1 MLECLDPGESRE
13 VRDFFGGAGYTTAAL
28 QNRFHSL
35 EIPALHV
42 LKLYYSG
49 VPLGE
54 SPLDLLIR
62 WFWIGLPVDAAV
74 AAGCLPRRILD
85 LLLKAGLLCE
95 QEARFTPAVRLS
107 PFADF
112 LVASDHAI
120 RGTGSLIG
128 DTILWPNP
136 TTLLGYHMSMRSPVA
151 RALDI
156 GTGSGILALH
166 AAQFSREVV
175 ATDLNPRARD
185 FCRFNA
191 GFNQLPNIEFR
202 QGSAFEPVAGER
214 FDLILAN
221 PPFFVTPSL
230 RRMFS
235 DNSMELDGF
244 CRMLIHQ
251 APEHL
256 NEGGYCQMLLEW
268 TELENQPWPDRLK
281 EWIGGIGCDAS
292 ILALY
297 SRSAAEYAMLRVY
310 EDHEE
315 LSLQAQAAQTIEWQ
329 AYFRE
334 KQVKAIYGGIVIL
347 RRRAGDNWLRIE
359 ELHALPTRPFGDAVR
374 RMFDNRDALEQCA
387 MDDDLLRAHPAL
399 PSGAKLHT
407 HSAVSAGVWRPTSV
421 ELDSGDGLGHTLP
434 LQPAVADFVALC
446 DGVQTLGEQAA
457 SLAARLHADPAVVR
471 RECCTVVR
479 QLAERN
485 LIRFP
490 DSKPV

>member
-1 MLECLDPGESRE
+1 MLEYLDPGESRE
-13 VRDFFGGAGYTTAAL
+13 VRDFFRAAGYTTAAL

-42 LKLYYSG
+42 LRLYYSG

-62 WFWIGLPVDAAV
+62 WFWIGLPVDAALT
-74 AAGCLPRRILD
+74 AATLPRRILD
-85 LLLKAGLLCE
+85 LLLKAGVLCE
-95 QEARFTPAVRLS
+95 HEGHFTPAVRLS
-107 PFADF
+107 PFAEF

-120 RGTGSLIG
+120 RSSGSLIG

-166 AAQFSREVV
+166 AAQFSNEVV

-191 GFNQLPNIEFR
+191 ALNQLPNVEFR

-244 CRMLIHQ
+244 CRMLIQQ

-268 TELENQPWPDRLK
+268 TELEGQPWPDRLK
-281 EWIGGIGCDAS
+281 EWFGGIGCDAS

-315 LSLQAQAAQTIEWQ
+315 LNLEAQAAQTVEWQ

-334 KQVKAIYGGIVIL
+334 KQVKAIHGGIAIL
-347 RRRAGDNWLRIE
+347 RKRAGDNWLRME
-359 ELHALPTRPFGDAVR
+359 ELHTLPTRPFGDAVR
-374 RMFDNRDALEQCA
+374 RMFDNRDTLEQRGT
-387 MDDDLLRAHPAL
+387 DDDLLCACPAL

-407 HSAVSAGVWRPTSV
+407 RSAISAGAWKPISV

-434 LQPAVADFVALC
+434 LQPDVADFVALC
-446 DGVQTLGEQAA
+446 DGLVPLNQHTA
-457 SLAARLHADPAVVR
+457 SLAARLHADPAVVG
-471 RECCTVVR
+471 RECCAVIR

-485 LIRFP
+485 LIRF
-490 DSKPV
+490 